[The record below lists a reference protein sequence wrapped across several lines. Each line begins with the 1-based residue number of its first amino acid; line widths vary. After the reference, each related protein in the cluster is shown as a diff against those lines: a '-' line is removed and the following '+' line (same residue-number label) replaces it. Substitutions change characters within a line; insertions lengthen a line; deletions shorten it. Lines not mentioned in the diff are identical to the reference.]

1 MPIRRSRMLRKDKFG
16 GSRAGLPR
24 PFQVFRQNP
33 TWNEAIIY
41 ICRVKKKSIDITK
54 KTKQMHAL
62 IHTVIQLNNHLHII
76 HNR

>member
-41 ICRVKKKSIDITK
+41 ICRVKKK
-54 KTKQMHAL
+54 HR
-62 IHTVIQLNNHLHII
+62 
-76 HNR
+76 HNQKNETDACSHSYCHPIK